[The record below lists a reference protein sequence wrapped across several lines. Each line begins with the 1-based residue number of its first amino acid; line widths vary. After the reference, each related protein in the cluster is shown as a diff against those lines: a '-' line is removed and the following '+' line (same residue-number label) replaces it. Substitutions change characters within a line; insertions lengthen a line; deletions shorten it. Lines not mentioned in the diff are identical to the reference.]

1 MQTGCFRLL
10 DRTLS
15 NVKRILA
22 DRDERSSPLKIIEQA
37 SSMMML

>member
-10 DRTLS
+10 ARTIS
-15 NVKRILA
+15 NVRRILGDQGEA
-22 DRDERSSPLKIIEQA
+22 TVTMKIIEQA